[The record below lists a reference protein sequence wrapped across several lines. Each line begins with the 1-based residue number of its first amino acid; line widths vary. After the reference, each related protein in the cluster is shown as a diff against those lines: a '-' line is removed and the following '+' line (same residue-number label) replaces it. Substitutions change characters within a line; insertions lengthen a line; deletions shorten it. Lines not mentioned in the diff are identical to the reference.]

1 MGGYFLNSKKN
12 RYIAEAAVIA
22 ALYTALTYVSGIF
35 GMSYLGV
42 QFRISEALT
51 IIPVFTPSAILG
63 LLAGC
68 ILGNINS
75 PFFAADI
82 VFGSLSTLFA
92 ALLTRKLRKRKI
104 RGFPLLSFLPPIIL
118 NSLVVG
124 AEISFLA
131 QGGFSFGL
139 FSVSALQVAAGETAV
154 LIVLGIPLYKAVKKF
169 KIFPYE

>member
-1 MGGYFLNSKKN
+1 MNRKKN
-12 RYIAEAAVIA
+12 RYITEAAVIA

-51 IIPVFTPSAILG
+51 IMPIFTPSAILG

-75 PFFAADI
+75 PFFAADM
-82 VFGSLSTLFA
+82 VFGSLATLFA
-92 ALLTRKLRKRKI
+92 ALLTRKLRKREI
-104 RGFPLLSFLPPIIL
+104 RGFPLFSFLPPIIL

-131 QGGFSFGL
+131 EGGFSLEL

-154 LIVLGIPLYKAVKKF
+154 LTVLGIPLYKAVQKL
-169 KIFPYE
+169 KIYQ